1 MNSKLRIPSP
11 LRSFT
16 NGQAILDVKGS
27 TIREILD
34 ELFQQ
39 YPEIKQHIIDEE
51 GNLRNFVNIFIGDTD
66 IKHSGGIDAS
76 VDSGSD
82 VRIIPSIAGGLGDL
96 SPSETSRYS
105 RHITLPE
112 IGVEGQK
119 KLKAAKVLIIGA
131 GGLGCPVSV
140 YLAAAG
146 VGTLGLVDYDVVD
159 ESNLQRQI
167 LFGTSQVG
175 QPKIEAAKMRL
186 LDLNPHIQINLH
198 KDRIASDNALDII
211 KDYDLV
217 IDGTDNFPTRYLV
230 NDACVLSG
238 KTNVYGSIYRFDG
251 QVSVFNY
258 ESGPCY
264 RCLYPSPPPPGLV
277 PSCAEGGVMGVLPG
291 IIGSMQASE
300 AIKIITKIGNP
311 MKGRFLLFD
320 ALEMEFQELKVQK
333 DANCV
338 VCGDTPSVT
347 KLIDYEEFC
356 GIVEDE
362 PADFT
367 EISVQ
372 ELKQKFESGT
382 NPYVLDVRE
391 GFELDIVKIDGTV
404 HIPMKEV
411 PSRLDEINKGNEII
425 VHCKS
430 GVRSARICEFLID
443 HGYKNVKNLKG
454 GVIAWAQEI
463 DPSLNQ
469 Y

>member
-159 ESNLQRQI
+159 ESNLQRQ
-167 LFGTSQVG
+167 
-175 QPKIEAAKMRL
+175 K
-186 LDLNPHIQINLH
+186 
-198 KDRIASDNALDII
+198 
-211 KDYDLV
+211 Y
-217 IDGTDNFPTRYLV
+217 YL
-230 NDACVLSG
+230 
-238 KTNVYGSIYRFDG
+238 
-251 QVSVFNY
+251 
-258 ESGPCY
+258 GPL
-264 RCLYPSPPPPGLV
+264 R
-277 PSCAEGGVMGVLPG
+277 
-291 IIGSMQASE
+291 
-300 AIKIITKIGNP
+300 
-311 MKGRFLLFD
+311 
-320 ALEMEFQELKVQK
+320 
-333 DANCV
+333 
-338 VCGDTPSVT
+338 
-347 KLIDYEEFC
+347 
-356 GIVEDE
+356 
-362 PADFT
+362 
-367 EISVQ
+367 
-372 ELKQKFESGT
+372 
-382 NPYVLDVRE
+382 
-391 GFELDIVKIDGTV
+391 
-404 HIPMKEV
+404 
-411 PSRLDEINKGNEII
+411 
-425 VHCKS
+425 
-430 GVRSARICEFLID
+430 
-443 HGYKNVKNLKG
+443 
-454 GVIAWAQEI
+454 
-463 DPSLNQ
+463 
-469 Y
+469 